1 MSNNK
6 NKKTEADQQSAK
18 QAKPNAKTK
27 TVRLALRRDHKVGD
41 AGYWKAGTVI
51 AEVTLPPGV
60 ELNFLV
66 DAVRNGLA
74 AEVD

>member
-1 MSNNK
+1 MST
-6 NKKTEADQQSAK
+6 NKKTEAT
-18 QAKPNAKTK
+18 KPAPQKVKTLSEIPK
-27 TVRLALRRDHKVGD
+27 VRLALRRDHKVGD
-41 AGYWKAGTVI
+41 GYWKAGTVI
-51 AEVTLPPGV
+51 AEVTLKPGV